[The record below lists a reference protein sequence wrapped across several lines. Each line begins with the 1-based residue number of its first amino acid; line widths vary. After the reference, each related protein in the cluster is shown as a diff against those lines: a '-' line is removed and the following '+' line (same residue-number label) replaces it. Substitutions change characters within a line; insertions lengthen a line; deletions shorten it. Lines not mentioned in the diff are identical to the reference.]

1 MKKILLSFLIVF
13 FATNTLAN
21 DVKEIVS
28 PYAPGGVVSTF
39 ARVLQKYLVEEM
51 NVNAVVVNKPGAD
64 ARIGVRYVASKPADG
79 NTWIMAATGPF
90 LFNQVVYKD
99 LGYNVEDF
107 DLVVPMAQSPSVI
120 VVSNQ
125 SGITNLKDFIIWA
138 RNKPMNCGTS
148 NSGANFLTRYLVSK
162 LDLKQVQIVPF
173 KGASEVSTALLSGSI
188 ECSVDTLQSQLQL
201 HNDNKLKI
209 IAVSSVKTNEQLP
222 TVTLFNEVIPG
233 FSFYSWYGIGVLKNT
248 ATEAK
253 QPILTALRKINTN
266 ENYRKTVRS
275 LGLELGNPVQDPQ
288 AFIRK
293 EYQRF
298 DAIRE
303 QFQINKI
310 D

>member
-1 MKKILLSFLIVF
+1 MKKILLSLVLTSLSL
-13 FATNTLAN
+13 AASAN

-39 ARVLQKYLVEEM
+39 ARVIQKHLVEEL

-64 ARIGVRYVASKPADG
+64 ARIGVKYVASKPADG

-99 LGYNVEDF
+99 PGYNVEDF

-125 SGITNLKDFIIWA
+125 SGITNLKEFVTWA
-138 RNKPMNCGTS
+138 RTKPMNCGTS
-148 NSGANFLTRYLVSK
+148 NSGANFLTRYLVNK
-162 LDLKQVQIVPF
+162 LELKQVQIVPF
-173 KGASEVSTALLSGSI
+173 KGASEVSTALLSGTI

-201 HNDNKLKI
+201 HADNKLKI
-209 IAVSSVKTNEQLP
+209 IAVSSVKQNEEIP
-222 TVTLFNEVIPG
+222 TVPLFSEAIPG
-233 FSFYSWYGIGVLKNT
+233 FSFYSWYGVGVLKST
-248 ATEAK
+248 PSEAK
-253 QPILTALRKINTN
+253 QPILTALRKINSN
-266 ENYRKTVRS
+266 ENYRKNVRS
-275 LGLELGNPVQDPQ
+275 LGLELGNPAQDPH

-303 QFQINKI
+303 QSQINKI